1 MKTTVSTKKDVV
13 ASVRD
18 NIKFMK
24 QLQRTTAVVSIL
36 ELEALLRLAQEGEL
50 HRKAFGEAGV

>member
-1 MKTTVSTKKDVV
+1 MKTTVGTQKDVV
-13 ASVRD
+13 ASITA

-36 ELEALLRLAQEGEL
+36 DLEALLKLAQEGEL
-50 HRKAFGEAGV
+50 HRKAFREVGV